1 MYVIKL
7 KRIMKMKEVIRLRQ
21 RHRAMNIP
29 STTPPHHQKKTLRR
43 NEPDKIGT
51 EDIEKDI
58 GERETN

>member
-1 MYVIKL
+1 
-7 KRIMKMKEVIRLRQ
+7 MKMKEVIRLRQ